1 MTDQSTFRLPSF
13 YLTDLSPCPYLDGM
27 QERKMFTHLEGEM
40 ADELLNQLS
49 HNGFRRSQNIIYRP
63 ACEPCMACRSVR
75 IDVERFAV
83 TTSFRRTMAR
93 NSDLIETITPP
104 QASREQYDLLRRYL
118 DHRHE
123 NGGMSDMTSL
133 DYINMIEDT
142 SVDTH
147 LVEFRSRDDTLIA
160 CMLIDKLRDG
170 LSLVYSFFDPILQ
183 KRSLGNYMVL
193 SQIER
198 ARRNGIGFIYLGYYV
213 ANSPKMSYKKRFMP
227 LQELGSD
234 GWKDLEGDDG

>member
-1 MTDQSTFRLPSF
+1 
-13 YLTDLSPCPYLDGM
+13 
-27 QERKMFTHLEGEM
+27 MFTHLEGDM
-40 ADELLNQLS
+40 ADELLNELS

-75 IDVERFAV
+75 VDVENFV
-83 TTSFRRTMAR
+83 VSNSFRRTIAKNR
-93 NSDLIETITPP
+93 DLIKTVIPP
-104 QASREQYDLLRRYL
+104 QASREQYDLLGKYL

-142 SVDTH
+142 FVDTH
-147 LVEFRSRDDTLIA
+147 MVEFRSPKNTLVA
-160 CMLIDKLRDG
+160 CMLIDKLNDG
-170 LSLVYSFFDPILQ
+170 LSLVYSFFDPMLP

-198 ARRNGIGFIYLGYYV
+198 AKRSDIRFIYLGYYV

-227 LQELGSD
+227 LQELCSV
-234 GWKDLEGDDG
+234 GWKPLQDDDTLSSSSQGSSEASQLEGKTNE